1 MATLGK
7 IEKVDLRSVWSNE
20 ATDFTPWLSK
30 QENLDALS
38 EVLGMDLEAIATEQ
52 FVGPFRA
59 DLLCKDA
66 YTQATVLIENQ
77 LEKTNH
83 SHLGQILTYGAGLNV
98 KTIIWIA
105 SRFTDE
111 HRAALDWLNEATDEG
126 FSFFGIEIELLR
138 IGESAPA
145 PQFKIISQPNAWS
158 KNIRET
164 AQHSGELSG
173 AKQQQLAYWTAFRE
187 YVKEHGSPLR
197 LQKPL
202 PQHWTNL
209 AIGRSNYWLCARVNT
224 LAENISADL
233 NIGEKNKAGF
243 NALYAQK
250 DEIER
255 EFGSPLIWNE
265 LPQKIQ
271 SIIGTTKDD
280 ADIMNEADWDN
291 QFAWLA
297 DKLEKLDKVFRRR
310 IRELQAED

>member
-255 EFGSPLIWNE
+255 EFGGSLIWNE

-280 ADIMNEADWDN
+280 ADIMNESDWDN

>member
-1 MATLGK
+1 MALGK
-7 IEKVDLRSVWSNE
+7 IERVNLREVWNNE
-20 ATDFTPWLSK
+20 ATDFTPWLAQ

-38 EVLGMDLEAIATEQ
+38 EVLGMDLETVAIEQ

-105 SRFTDE
+105 SKFTDE

-126 FSFFGIEIELLR
+126 YSFFGIEIELLR
-138 IGESAPA
+138 IGSSEPA
-145 PQFKIISQPNAWS
+145 PQFKIISQPNTWS

-164 AQHSGELSG
+164 AQHTGELTG
-173 AKQQQLAYWTAFRE
+173 APQQQLAYWTAFKE
-187 YVKEHGSPLR
+187 YVRDKGSLIR

-202 PQHWTNL
+202 PQHWTNI
-209 AIGRSNYWLCARVNT
+209 AIGRSNFALCARVNT
-224 LAENISADL
+224 LAGSISADL
-233 NIGEKNKAGF
+233 NINEKTKVAYH
-243 NALYAQK
+243 ALYAQK
-250 DEIER
+250 AEIET
-255 EFGSPLIWNE
+255 EFGGALIWNE

-271 SIIGTTKDD
+271 SIISVTNNN
-280 ADIMNEADWDN
+280 ANIMIEAEWEKQFDW
-291 QFAWLA
+291 LI
-297 DKLEKLDKVFRRR
+297 DKLDRLDKVFRKRV
-310 IRELQAED
+310 RELQLEE

>member
-250 DEIER
+250 DGIER

-271 SIIGTTKDD
+271 SIIGITKDD

-310 IRELQAED
+310 IRELQVED

>member
-1 MATLGK
+1 MALGK
-7 IEKVDLRSVWSNE
+7 IERVDLRAVWNNE
-20 ATDFTPWLSK
+20 ATDFTPWLAA

-38 EVLGMDLEAIATEQ
+38 EVLGMDLETIAMEQ

-126 FSFFGIEIELLR
+126 YSFFGIEIELLR
-138 IGESAPA
+138 IGNSAPA

-164 AQHSGELSG
+164 AQHSGELTG
-173 AKQQQLAYWTAFRE
+173 AKQQQLAYWTAFKE
-187 YVKEHGSPLR
+187 YVKEAGKPLR

-202 PQHWTNL
+202 PQHWTNI
-209 AIGRSNYWLCARVNT
+209 AIGRSNFWLCARVNT
-224 LAENISADL
+224 LAGSISADL
-233 NIGEKNKAGF
+233 NINEKTKAAYQ
-243 NALYAQK
+243 ALYSQRA
-250 DEIER
+250 DIEN

-271 SIIGTTKDD
+271 SIIGVTNDN
-280 ADIMNEADWDN
+280 ADIMKEEDWER
-291 QFAWLA
+291 QFAWLSE
-297 DKLEKLDKVFRRR
+297 KLEKLDKVFRRR
-310 IRELQAED
+310 VRELQLDE

>member
-7 IEKVDLRSVWSNE
+7 IEKVDLRTVWSNE

-30 QENLDALS
+30 AENLEALS
-38 EVLGMDLEAIATEQ
+38 DLLGLNLEVVAMEQ
-52 FVGPFRA
+52 FVGPYRA
-59 DLLCKDA
+59 DLLCRDT
-66 YTQATVLIENQ
+66 YTQAMVLIENQ

-111 HRAALDWLNEATDEG
+111 HRAALDWLNEATEEG
-126 FSFFGIEIELLR
+126 YSFFGIEIELLK
-138 IGESAPA
+138 IDNSIPA
-145 PQFKIISQPNAWS
+145 PQFNIISQPNAWS

-164 AQHSGELSG
+164 AQHSTELTG
-173 AKQQQLAYWTAFRE
+173 AKQQQLAYWSAFRE
-187 YVKEHGSPLR
+187 YVKEHGSPVR

-209 AIGRSNYWLCARVNT
+209 AIGRSNYWLCGRVNT

-233 NIGEKNKAGF
+233 NINEKTKAGF
-243 NALYAQK
+243 NALYAQR
-250 DEIER
+250 EQIEK
-255 EFGSPLIWNE
+255 EFGSPLLWNE
-265 LPQKIQ
+265 LPTKIM
-271 SIIGTTKDD
+271 STIGITKDN
-280 ADIMNEADWDN
+280 ADIMNEDDWEN
-291 QFAWLA
+291 QFAWLV

-310 IRELQAED
+310 VRELPGNE

>member
-1 MATLGK
+1 MALGR
-7 IEKVDLRSVWSNE
+7 IEKVDLRDVWNNE
-20 ATDFTPWLSK
+20 ATDFTPWLAQ

-38 EVLGMDLEAIATEQ
+38 EVLGMDLETVAMEQ

-126 FSFFGIEIELLR
+126 YSFFGIEIELLR
-138 IGESAPA
+138 IGNSAPA
-145 PQFKIISQPNAWS
+145 PQFKIISQPNTWS

-164 AQHSGELSG
+164 AQHSGELTN
-173 AKQQQLAYWTAFRE
+173 AKQIQLAYWTAFKE
-187 YVKEHGSPLR
+187 YVKEKGNPIR

-209 AIGRSNYWLCARVNT
+209 AIGRSNFWLCARVNT
-224 LAENISADL
+224 LAGSISADL
-233 NIGEKNKAGF
+233 NINEKSKSAYQ
-243 NALYAQK
+243 ALFAQK
-250 DEIER
+250 DEIEK
-255 EFGSPLIWNE
+255 EFGNPLIWNE

-271 SIIGTTKDD
+271 STIGITNEH
-280 ADIMNEADWDN
+280 ADITNESDWEN
-291 QFAWLA
+291 QFDWLI
-297 DKLEKLDKVFRRR
+297 DKLDRLDKVFRRR
-310 IRELQAED
+310 VRELRIDD

>member
-7 IEKVDLRSVWSNE
+7 IEKVDLRTVWSNE

-30 QENLDALS
+30 AENLEALS
-38 EVLGMDLEAIATEQ
+38 DLLGLNLEVVAMEQ
-52 FVGPFRA
+52 FVGPYRA
-59 DLLCKDA
+59 DLLCRDT
-66 YTQATVLIENQ
+66 YTQAMVLIENQ

-111 HRAALDWLNEATDEG
+111 HRAALDWLNEATEEG
-126 FSFFGIEIELLR
+126 YSFFGIEIELLK
-138 IGESAPA
+138 IDNSIPA
-145 PQFKIISQPNAWS
+145 PQFNIISQPNAWS

-164 AQHSGELSG
+164 AQHSTELTG
-173 AKQQQLAYWTAFRE
+173 AKQQQLAYWSAFRE
-187 YVKEHGSPLR
+187 YVKEHGSTVR

-209 AIGRSNYWLCARVNT
+209 AIGRSNYWLCGRVNT

-233 NIGEKNKAGF
+233 NINEKTKAGF
-243 NALYAQK
+243 NALYAQR
-250 DEIER
+250 EQIEK
-255 EFGSPLIWNE
+255 EFGSPLLWNE
-265 LPQKIQ
+265 LPTKIM
-271 SIIGTTKDD
+271 STIGITKDN
-280 ADIMNEADWDN
+280 ADIMNEDDWEN
-291 QFAWLA
+291 QFAWLV

-310 IRELQAED
+310 VRELPGNE

>member
-138 IGESAPA
+138 IGDSAPA

-187 YVKEHGSPLR
+187 YVKEHGSSLR

-271 SIIGTTKDD
+271 SIIGITKDD

-310 IRELQAED
+310 IRELQIED